1 MVGIRIQFDRII
13 AKGKVWIVIVVI
25 LGILILPLLFFI
37 FSDYIIQT
45 LSEKSIWNDDQMNHI
60 LDSYESYLNPNFD
73 SESPNPERGY
83 RLLIAYIGAFLL
95 NGLLVSFVVSWIQS
109 RREKWERGELHYKR
123 WDLGKYCIVI
133 GGNEMV
139 PNLVHQLLD
148 NNDYVLVMTN
158 RDVPSLRKKMTSRLG
173 DEEKKVIIY
182 VGERT
187 SEEDLELLQ
196 IMGANEIYVIGEQ
209 LDINQSG
216 SHHDVKNMEC
226 VQTMASLLRKHGYK
240 SKKMCRV
247 LFEYQSSFSV
257 FQFTDINTD
266 ISEVL
271 EFRPF
276 NYYETWA
283 QNVLVC
289 QHINMADEGIKY
301 LPLEGKNP
309 ISINSNE
316 TVHLIIV
323 GMSRMGIALAIEAA
337 HVAHYPNFIRKDGN
351 KLRTRI
357 TFIDSIARKEMQFF
371 QGHYKELF
379 ALSRWRYMEA
389 TNDSIYYNEKG
400 HLPYDVNDSSWKD
413 PLCDENSHS
422 PYRDSEGYTLGEK
435 LVDVDWEFIQGDLE
449 MPTVQCYIRD
459 ATFQKDVKL
468 TIAICIPRDNATFAA
483 SLYLPDEVYEEKNN
497 VVQVLAYQPYGDA
510 MCNSFQKRI
519 EMRNS
524 GNVRTNNFNQF
535 AKLRAFGMMD
545 SCFDIANLRNMEKI
559 AEQLW
564 KQYEETYRDQIGGRQ
579 QLREIIKKEKTLKAG
594 KSLAARQ
601 WSNTYAAAH
610 LWTKLRSVV
619 WDGKD
624 LSEKDLKILAEVEH
638 IRWNMEQ
645 LLLGYAPLRPQEQK
659 LINEKFQKAM
669 RVPYPYDEL
678 QLLQESKGNPIG
690 EENSDKLI
698 VWLDL
703 WKEFDEEKE
712 YLKAEMSHIDICS
725 FEILNQ
731 IDKEAIKYDENLT
744 RILPNIYKSLKKV
757 ISCEE

>member
-13 AKGKVWIVIVVI
+13 AKGKVWIVIAVI
-25 LGILILPLLFFI
+25 LGILILPLVFFI
-37 FSDYIIQT
+37 FSDFIIQT
-45 LSEKSIWNDDQMNHI
+45 LSEKSIWNNDQMNHI

-123 WDLGKYCIVI
+123 WDLGKYSIVI

-148 NNDYVLVMTN
+148 NNNYVLVMTN
-158 RDVPSLRKKMTSRLG
+158 RDVVSLRKKLTSRLG
-173 DEEKKVIIY
+173 EKEKKVIIY

-196 IMGANEIYVIGEQ
+196 IMDANEIYVIGEQ

-226 VQTMASLLRKHGYK
+226 VQTMASLLRKHECK

-247 LFEYQSSFSV
+247 MFEYQSSFSV

-271 EFRPF
+271 DFRPF

-289 QHINMADEGIKY
+289 QHINMEDEGIKY
-301 LPLEGKNP
+301 LPLEGKNT

-316 TVHLIIV
+316 TVHLIVV

-357 TFIDSIARKEMQFF
+357 TFIDSRARKEMQFF

-400 HLPYDVNDSSWKD
+400 HLPYDVNDSSWND
-413 PLCDENSHS
+413 PLCDDDSHS

-449 MPTVQCYIRD
+449 MPTIQCYIRD

-483 SLYLPDEVYEEKNN
+483 SLYLPDEVYDEENN

-524 GNVRTNNFNQF
+524 RNDRKNNFNQF
-535 AKLRAFGMMD
+535 AKLRAFGMLD
-545 SCFDIANLRNMEKI
+545 NCFDIANLRNMENI

-579 QLREIIKKEKTLKAG
+579 QLREFIKKEKTLKAG

-624 LSEKDLKILAEVEH
+624 LSEKDLIILAKLEH

-659 LINEKFQKAM
+659 LINEKSQKAM
-669 RVPYPYDEL
+669 RMPYPYDEL
-678 QLLQESKGNPIG
+678 QLLQENKGNPIG
-690 EENSDKLI
+690 KENLNKLI
-698 VWLDL
+698 AWLDV